1 MLIHQAID
9 YHARRRPN
17 QLALITD
24 STQYDYHS
32 LQQRSLNL
40 AQALLAQGVNPGERI
55 GLLGQNS
62 IDHMVA
68 FTACSRIGAVSV
80 PLNYRLA
87 PPETAYVCDDANIRL
102 ILILEP
108 SVEAL
113 AYAIADARDGE
124 SVFMSDLNE
133 SHLPLTAAM
142 LETQSPP
149 ISSPDDL
156 SEQHATLQLYT
167 SGTTGKPKGVALSH
181 RNLSALMN
189 NLSNANP
196 GVLGVDGMDL
206 VCAPMFHIGGAG
218 STIVPLLCG
227 GAVVMHEAF
236 NPKAVLDAIQK
247 HRIRE
252 MFMVPAMILSLLR
265 DVPNFDQYDLSS
277 LDVIGYGA
285 APISPTLL
293 KEAVERF
300 KCGFNQYYGMTE
312 TCGTVVAL
320 SPEVHQRALQGEP
333 ELLQAA
339 GQTCLGVEAKVCDST
354 GVEVPIG
361 ETGEIWLRSANNMLH
376 YFNLPEATAKTLI
389 DGWVLTGDAGYIN
402 EEGFIF
408 LRDRI
413 KDMVLS
419 GGENIY
425 PVEVENVLAQLPGV
439 RETAVIGVPDEKYG
453 EALLAFI
460 AMNEGFTPPS
470 TQEMIDFCRDKLAG
484 YKIPRKLEIIDA
496 LPRNPTGKIQKM
508 VLREPFWKNTNRRIG

>member
-1 MLIHQAID
+1 MLIHHAID
-9 YHARRRPN
+9 YHARRRGT
-17 QLALITD
+17 QAALIAA
-24 STQYDYHS
+24 SAQYDYRE

-40 AQALLAQGVNPGERI
+40 AQALLAQGIRPGERI

-108 SVEAL
+108 SVEDL
-113 AYAIADARDGE
+113 AYAIAEARDGE

-133 SHLPLTAAM
+133 THLSLNAAM
-142 LETQSPP
+142 LEAPNAQIDPP
-149 ISSPDDL
+149 TTL

-227 GAVVMHEAF
+227 GAVVMHQAF
-236 NPKAVLDAIQK
+236 DPTAVLEAVQK
-247 HRIRE
+247 YRIRE

-265 DVPNFDQYDLSS
+265 DVPNFEQYDLSS

-320 SPEVHQRALQGEP
+320 SPEIHQRALQGEP

-339 GQTCLGVEAKVCDST
+339 GQTCLGVEAKVCDDK
-354 GVEVPIG
+354 GNEVPLG

-376 YFNLPEATAKTLI
+376 YYNLPEATTKTLI
-389 DGWVLTGDAGYIN
+389 DGWVLTGDAGFMN

-425 PVEVENVLAQLPGV
+425 PIEVENVLAQIPGV

-460 AMNEGFTPPS
+460 AMSEGFEPPS

-484 YKIPRKLEIIDA
+484 YKIPRQLEIIDA

-508 VLREPFWKNTNRRIG
+508 VLREPYWNNSDRRIG

>member
-9 YHARRRPN
+9 YHARRRPSHS
-17 QLALITD
+17 ALITD
-24 STQYDYHS
+24 STQYDYQTLH
-32 LQQRSLNL
+32 QRSLHL
-40 AQALLAQGVNPGERI
+40 AQAFLNQGINPGDRV

-108 SVEAL
+108 SVEDL
-113 AYAIADARDGE
+113 AYAIAETRDKE
-124 SVFMSDLNE
+124 TLFMSDLSE
-133 SHLPLTAAM
+133 AHLPLSTSM
-142 LETQSPP
+142 LEAPNSQTITPAN
-149 ISSPDDL
+149 L
-156 SEQHATLQLYT
+156 NEQDATLQLYT

-189 NLSNANP
+189 NLCNANP

-227 GAVVMHEAF
+227 GAVVMHQAF
-236 NPKAVLDAIQK
+236 DPKAVLEAVQK

-265 DVPNFDQYDLSS
+265 DVPNFEEYDLSS

-320 SPEVHQRALQGEP
+320 SPEIHQRALAGEP
-333 ELLQAA
+333 ALLQAA
-339 GQTCLGVEAKVCDST
+339 GQTCLGVEAKVCDDK
-354 GVEVPIG
+354 GNEVPLG
-361 ETGEIWLRSANNMLH
+361 ETGEIWLRSANSMLH
-376 YFNLPEATAKTLI
+376 YFNLPQATAKTLI
-389 DGWVLTGDAGYIN
+389 DGWVLTGDAGFMN

-425 PVEVENVLAQLPGV
+425 PVEVENVLAQIPGV

-484 YKIPRKLEIIDA
+484 YKIPRQLEIIDA

-508 VLREPFWKNTNRRIG
+508 VLREPYWHNIDRRIG

>member
-1 MLIHQAID
+1 VLIHQAID

-17 QLALITD
+17 HLALVSD
-24 STQYDYHS
+24 ETQYTYQE
-32 LQQRSLNL
+32 LKQRSEHL
-40 AQALLAQGVNPGERI
+40 AQAFLAQGVSPSERV

-68 FTACSRIGAVSV
+68 FTACSRVGAVAV

-87 PPETAYVCDDANIRL
+87 PPETAYVCDDAQITL
-102 ILILEP
+102 ILILDP

-113 AYAIADARDGE
+113 AESIAEARNNK
-124 SVFMSDLNE
+124 SIFMSDLKQ
-133 SHLPLTAAM
+133 SHLPLNRSMLASAAPKKA
-142 LETQSPP
+142 L
-149 ISSPDDL
+149 PDFL
-156 SEQHATLQLYT
+156 NEHHATLQLYT

-189 NLSNANP
+189 HLTNANP
-196 GVLGVDGMDL
+196 GILGIDGIDL

-227 GAVVMHEAF
+227 GSVVMHKAF
-236 NPKAVLDAIQK
+236 EPKTVLEAIQE

-265 DVPNFDQYDLSS
+265 DVPDFEQYDVSS
-277 LDVIGYGA
+277 LEIIGYGA

-293 KEAVERF
+293 QEAVERF

-312 TCGTVVAL
+312 TCGTAIAL
-320 SPEVHQRALQGEP
+320 SPEIHERALHGEP

-339 GQTCLGVEAKVCDST
+339 GQTCLGVEAKVCDSNGRELST
-354 GVEVPIG
+354 G
-361 ETGEIWLRSANNMLH
+361 ETGEIWLRSTASMLH
-376 YFNLPEATAKTLI
+376 YFNLPEATEKTLI
-389 DGWVLTGDAGYIN
+389 DGWILTGDAGYMN

-413 KDMVLS
+413 KDMVVS

-425 PVEVENVLAQLPGV
+425 PVEVENVLAQIPGV
-439 RETAVIGVPDEKYG
+439 RETAVIGIPDEKYG

-460 AMNEGFTPPS
+460 AMTDGFAPPS
-470 TQEMIDFCRDKLAG
+470 TEEMVDFCRNKLAG
-484 YKIPRKLEIIDA
+484 YKIPRQLEIIDA

-508 VLREPFWKNTNRRIG
+508 VLREPHWQSTDRRIG

>member
-9 YHARRRPN
+9 YHTRRRPHRV
-17 QLALITD
+17 ALISDTREYTYRD
-24 STQYDYHS
+24 
-32 LQQRSLNL
+32 LQTRSVNL
-40 AQALLAQGVNPGERI
+40 AQALLAQGVLSGERI

-68 FTACSRIGAVSV
+68 FTACSRIGAVAV

-87 PPETAYVCDDANIRL
+87 PPETAYVCDDAQIRL
-102 ILILEP
+102 ILVLEP
-108 SVEAL
+108 SVAAL
-113 AYAIADARDGE
+113 ASAVAEARTGT
-124 SVFMSDLNE
+124 SVFMSDIDP
-133 SHLPLTAAM
+133 SHLALSAAM
-142 LETQSPP
+142 QTSLEPHLNAPSALHEH
-149 ISSPDDL
+149 S
-156 SEQHATLQLYT
+156 ATLQLYT

-181 RNLSALMN
+181 RNLNALMT
-189 NLSNANP
+189 NLVNANP
-196 GVLGVDGMDL
+196 GVLGVDGIDL

-227 GAVVMHEAF
+227 GAVVMHQAF
-236 NPKAVLDAIQK
+236 NPAAVLEAIQTHK
-247 HRIRE
+247 IRE

-265 DVPNFDQYDLSS
+265 DVPNFEHYDLSS

-320 SPEVHQRALQGEP
+320 SPEIHQRALQGEP

-339 GQTCLGVEAKVCDST
+339 GQTCIGVEAKVCNDQ
-354 GVEVPIG
+354 GVELKPG

-376 YFNLPEATAKTLI
+376 YFNLPQATEKTLI

-425 PVEVENVLAQLPGV
+425 PVEVENVLAQIPGV
-439 RETAVIGVPDEKYG
+439 RETAVIGIPDEKYG

-460 AMNEGFTPPS
+460 AMSEGFAPPS
-470 TQEMIDFCRDKLAG
+470 TQEMIAFCRDKLAG
-484 YKIPRKLEIIDA
+484 YKIPRQLEIIDA

-508 VLREPFWKNTNRRIG
+508 VLREPYWQSADRRIG

>member
-9 YHARRRPN
+9 YHARRRPSHK
-17 QLALITD
+17 ALITEG
-24 STQYDYHS
+24 TQYGYHI
-32 LQQRSLNL
+32 LQQRSINL
-40 AQALLAQGVNPGERI
+40 AQFFLVQGIVPGERI

-108 SVEAL
+108 SVEIL
-113 AYAIADARDGE
+113 AYAIAEARDGT
-124 SVFMSDLNE
+124 SVFVSDLNE
-133 SHLPLTAAM
+133 THLSLSKAM
-142 LETQSPP
+142 IEPP
-149 ISSPDDL
+149 SLLVDTPSNL
-156 SEQHATLQLYT
+156 NEQDATLQLYT

-181 RNLSALMN
+181 RNLTALMN
-189 NLSNANP
+189 NSSNANP

-227 GAVVMHEAF
+227 GAVVMHQSFE
-236 NPKAVLDAIQK
+236 PTTVLEAIQK
-247 HRIRE
+247 YRIRE

-320 SPEVHQRALQGEP
+320 SPETHQRALQGEP

-339 GQTCLGVEAKVCDST
+339 GQTCLGVEAKVCDEN
-354 GVEVPIG
+354 GNEVPLG
-361 ETGEIWLRSANNMLH
+361 ETGEIWLRSANSMLH

-389 DGWVLTGDAGYIN
+389 DGWVLTGDAGFIN

-413 KDMVLS
+413 KDMVVS

-425 PVEVENVLAQLPGV
+425 PVEVENVLAQMTGV

-460 AMNEGFTPPS
+460 ALNQGFAPPS
-470 TQEMIDFCRDKLAG
+470 TQAMIDFCRDKLAG
-484 YKIPRKLEIIDA
+484 YKIPRRLEIIDA
-496 LPRNPTGKIQKM
+496 LPRNSTGKIQKM
-508 VLREPFWKNTNRRIG
+508 VLREPYWQQTNRQIG